1 MNELLFCRFAPYNPD
16 PKYLKQKTDK
26 AKELLQEINSI
37 KIDENKMK
45 PREVKALSQ
54 VYTSI
59 SDQDRI
65 SPNNINTMSQKHDEN
80 KGKYHIGD
88 YKLIQH

>member
-1 MNELLFCRFAPYNPD
+1 M
-16 PKYLKQKTDK
+16 KTK
-26 AKELLQEINSI
+26 WNQEKS
-37 KIDENKMK
+37 
-45 PREVKALSQ
+45 RHFLR
-54 VYTSI
+54 YTSI